1 MSHDF
6 HTESI
11 SKKLLIVKRNV
22 ILTNT
27 DLKEREQ
34 NHYKKYFVIKDNLDV
49 KYKQIFFKY
58 GFGQNLCIDYIF
70 KGKLILSRWEL

>member
-34 NHYKKYFVIKDNLDV
+34 NHYKKYIVIKDNLDV

-58 GFGQNLCIDYIF
+58 SFGQNLCIDYIF
-70 KGKLILSRWEL
+70 EGKLILSRQEL